1 MAHRGAVGGSR
12 SPAGIDAM
20 QMTRLNLF
28 STPLL
33 IATLPEADAVN
44 AELKRIILTREA
56 ASEAAQRS
64 IPGRWQS
71 SWDMHQWCG
80 APLKPVLELVRT
92 IVEQLTVD
100 RAGNRHQIAWR
111 IRCRATVNREGH
123 GDQFHTHPGA
133 LWSATYCVDDGG
145 RDADPS
151 LGGELEVQDPRGVAT
166 VMYVPYLTF
175 AGEDGAA
182 LGEAHR
188 LPQAAGTALVY
199 PSWLSHGV
207 RPYRGARERIS
218 IGMTFGLA
226 NVWS

>member
-1 MAHRGAVGGSR
+1 MAHRGAVGGSQ

-33 IATLPEADAVN
+33 IATLPEAHATN
-44 AELKRIILTREA
+44 AELKRIILAREA
-56 ASEAAQRS
+56 NEAAQRS
-64 IPGRWQS
+64 DHGSWQS
-71 SWDMHQWCG
+71 AWDLHQWGG
-80 APLKPVLELVRT
+80 APLQRVLGFVRS
-92 IVEQLTVD
+92 IVEPLTVD
-100 RAGNRHQIAWR
+100 RAGHRHDIVWR
-111 IRCRATVNREGH
+111 VSCRANVSRRGH
-123 GDQFHTHPGA
+123 GHPFHIHPGA
-133 LWSATYCVDDGG
+133 LWSAIYYVDDGSVG
-145 RDADPS
+145 SDAS

-166 VMYVPYLTF
+166 VMYVPHLTF

-207 RPYRGARERIS
+207 RPYRGTRERIS
-218 IGMTFGLA
+218 IGIAFGLA